1 MDKLIWIFLTLLAG
15 AFLPIQAG
23 LNARLGKAVGN
34 PVYAAM
40 FSFLVGA
47 VGLILYILLT
57 RQAISWAGVKA
68 APLSLWAGGL
78 LGAFYVTVIVLA
90 FPRLGPG
97 LTFGLVVAGQMVIS
111 LLLEHFNILV
121 ANPSPINYMK
131 VVGIALIIA
140 GVVILRRF

>member
-111 LLLEHFNILV
+111 LLLEHFNVLV

-131 VVGIALIIA
+131 VVGIALIIV

>member
-1 MDKLIWIFLTLLAG
+1 MSKLIWIFLALLSG

-23 LNARLGKAVGN
+23 LNTRMGKAAENAV
-34 PVYAAM
+34 AASLL
-40 FSFLVGA
+40 SFVVGA
-47 VGLILYILLT
+47 LGLIFYILLT
-57 RQAISWAGVKA
+57 RQSISWAGIKT
-68 APLSLWAGGL
+68 APAIAWTGGL

-121 ANPSPINYMK
+121 AAPQPINFMK
-131 VVGIALIIA
+131 ILGVLLVIA
-140 GVVILRRF
+140 GVIIIRKF